1 MPNIKI
7 DFIVVFFPWFKMV
20 TLCLTLVCFLCTG
33 LFLLLWLTTIIRES
47 LYALNSIYLRPSTTS
62 PLSGGPVWDATG
74 ELPPRPAL
82 STSDLTRYATTSVIS
97 SYGKGIDFK
106 YWQDTPNRPELF
118 KDTITPSGARGW
130 RCQVPPRPRSFG
142 RNIRSVAS
150 ACH

>member
-62 PLSGGPVWDATG
+62 PLSGGP
-74 ELPPRPAL
+74 
-82 STSDLTRYATTSVIS
+82 DLTRYATTSVIS